1 MLKENFSIDTVVFL
15 KFKSCFTNNF
25 AFHNIKVKQS
35 TRENAFK
42 FLIYTFRSSLCFLQ
56 AQVLCMENVFTNL
69 FYHQGINFF
78 WNPITYKYS
87 LVGITVIAII
97 QQQNL
102 KDPIKMCN
110 TLNL

>member
-1 MLKENFSIDTVVFL
+1 
-15 KFKSCFTNNF
+15 
-25 AFHNIKVKQS
+25 
-35 TRENAFK
+35 
-42 FLIYTFRSSLCFLQ
+42 
-56 AQVLCMENVFTNL
+56 MENVFTNF
-69 FYHQGINFF
+69 FYYQGINFF